1 MKDNRSG
8 EALKIF
14 INNEEFDE
22 AEEFCE
28 TNNEGTGLLTK
39 LLEIYFKEYE
49 RCMEETAAT
58 FAKKADEWRNKAL
71 NLMRKH
77 SSNDN
82 LDALEVLEMI
92 PEDWDL
98 RSPQYDMVA
107 FLQSVFDHQMTTEEN

>member
-1 MKDNRSG
+1 MISPTDFYEEEIVLLMKDNRSG
-8 EALKIF
+8 DALKIF
-14 INNEEFDE
+14 INNEQFDE
-22 AEEFCE
+22 AEKFCE
-28 TNNEGTGLLTK
+28 DNNEGTGLLTK

-49 RCMEETAAT
+49 KCKTESNNI

-82 LDALEVLEMI
+82 LDALEVLDMI

-98 RSPQYDMVA
+98 RSP
-107 FLQSVFDHQMTTEEN
+107 

>member
-8 EALKIF
+8 DALEIF
-14 INNEEFDE
+14 IDNEEFEE
-22 AEEFCE
+22 AETFCE
-28 TNNEGTGLLTK
+28 NNNEGTGLLTK
-39 LLEIYFKEYE
+39 LLEIYFKKYKECQDE
-49 RCMEETAAT
+49 AMLS
-58 FAKKADEWRNKAL
+58 KKADEWRNRAL

-82 LDALEVLEMI
+82 LDALEVLDMI

-107 FLQSVFDHQMTTEEN
+107 SSFLQSVFGH